1 MGPFPRF
8 GTSRCIVPV
17 FALLIMIYTLFYFR
31 LETLKSMAGRI
42 LECRQLLFDKLREL
56 GTPGTWNHIVD
67 QKGMFGFTGL
77 NGEFYR
83 CYSIYVQCLSVTASF
98 PCE

>member
-1 MGPFPRF
+1 MCDKTSHCRF
-8 GTSRCIVPV
+8 CFRELTQMQICANMCIE
-17 FALLIMIYTLFYFR
+17 IIIITNICISR

-42 LECRQLLFDKLREL
+42 LECRQLLFNKLKEL

-77 NGEFYR
+77 NGK
-83 CYSIYVQCLSVTASF
+83 CCS
-98 PCE
+98 